1 MGMPA
6 QHDKLTKIFIERYQD
21 ALVFIGTLK
30 DNFVAGIL
38 GPVARPHYVMASGF
52 QFGLGLWG
60 QAGIE
65 KELQEPASME
75 KGSMRSLAAILR
87 A

>member
-1 MGMPA
+1 MPA
-6 QHDKLTKIFIERYQD
+6 EHDKLTEIFIERYQD
-21 ALVFIGTLK
+21 ALVFIGALK
-30 DNFVAGIL
+30 DDLVAEIH
-38 GPVARPHYVMASGF
+38 GPVARPHHVMASGF
-52 QFGLGLWG
+52 EFGLGLWR
-60 QAGIE
+60 QARIE